1 MDLGIAGRLAVVSA
15 GSSGIGRACVHA
27 LAREGAR
34 IATFSRE
41 ESRLAELSDELEALT
56 GQRPYTRP
64 ADLTQPE
71 SISEFFQAV
80 RKDLGPVEILVANS
94 LGPSPGAFK
103 LHTDDDWLRAFEWAH
118 LSIVRMVREVLPG
131 MQEMGRGA
139 VVSIQSTSIK
149 QPIPGLALSNG
160 VRPAVA
166 GLMKTLSS
174 EYGESGIRFNIVC
187 PGRVMTERF
196 LQVERA
202 HGGSLDERLAQSSA
216 EVPLRRFGQPDE
228 VADAVVFL
236 ASERASYITGSIL
249 AVDGGNVRSLL

>member
-1 MDLGIAGRLAVVSA
+1 
-15 GSSGIGRACVHA
+15 
-27 LAREGAR
+27 
-34 IATFSRE
+34 
-41 ESRLAELSDELEALT
+41 
-56 GQRPYTRP
+56 
-64 ADLTQPE
+64 
-71 SISEFFQAV
+71 
-80 RKDLGPVEILVANS
+80 
-94 LGPSPGAFK
+94 
-103 LHTDDDWLRAFEWAH
+103 
-118 LSIVRMVREVLPG
+118 
-131 MQEMGRGA
+131 
-139 VVSIQSTSIK
+139 VSIQSTSIK

>member
-1 MDLGIAGRLAVVSA
+1 MDLGIEGRLAVVSA
-15 GSSGIGRACVHA
+15 GSTGIGRACVRA
-27 LAREGAR
+27 LAKEGAH
-34 IATFSRE
+34 IATFSRNE
-41 ESRLAELSDELEALT
+41 NRLSELSDEIEALT
-56 GQRPYTRP
+56 GRRPYTRS

-80 RKDLGPVEILVANS
+80 RKDVGSVEILVANS

-103 LHTDDDWLRAFEWAH
+103 LHGDSDWLQAFEWAH
-118 LSIVRMVREVLPG
+118 LSIVRMIREVLPG
-131 MQEMGRGA
+131 MQEIGRGA

-166 GLMKTLSS
+166 GVMKTLAL
-174 EYGESGIRFNIVC
+174 EYGQSGIRFNIVC
-187 PGRVMTERF
+187 PGRIMTERF

-202 HGGSLDERLAQSSA
+202 HGGSLEERLAQSSA
-216 EVPLRRFGQPDE
+216 EVPLKRFGQPEE
-228 VADAVVFL
+228 VADAVAFL
-236 ASERASYITGSIL
+236 SSDRAAYITGSIL